1 MARKISWEGVYPAV
15 LTFFKEDE
23 SLDFEMFMKNII
35 YQVESGVKGI
45 IIGGSLGENS
55 TISHEERIALLKV
68 AQESVGEKVDILINV
83 AEGST
88 ENAIKLAKRAEAEG
102 ADGIMLLPP
111 MMYKP
116 TEQEVTDFFIA
127 VAKSISIPIMLYNNP
142 VDYKVEVTL
151 DMLAELQQY
160 PNIQAIKE
168 STRDI
173 SNVTRLRNKF
183 GDRYKILCGV
193 DTLALEELVM
203 GADGWVAGLVDAFPK
218 ETVFIYNNVKSGR
231 VDRAILVY
239 RWFMP
244 LLELDIDPQLVQNIK
259 LASVYTGIG
268 TEYVRSPRKPLAGDR
283 RDEVIEIISDSLKSR
298 PSLE

>member
-1 MARKISWEGVYPAV
+1 MARIVNWEGVYPAV
-15 LTFFKEDE
+15 LTFFNEDE
-23 SLDFEMFMKNII
+23 SLDFEMFVKNIEF
-35 YQVESGVKGI
+35 QVQSGVKGI

-55 TISHEERIALLKV
+55 TITHDERIALLKA
-68 AQESVGEKVDILINV
+68 AQASIGEKADILVNV

-88 ENAIKLAKRAEAEG
+88 ASAIKLAQRIEAEG

-116 TEQEVTDFFIA
+116 TEREVTEFFIA
-127 VAKSISIPIMLYNNP
+127 VAKAISIPIMLYNNP
-142 VDYKVEVTL
+142 VDYKIEVTL

-160 PNIQAIKE
+160 DNIQALKE

-203 GADGWVAGLVDAFPK
+203 GADGWVAGLVDAFPR
-218 ETVFIYNNVKSGR
+218 ETVYIYNNVKAGR
-231 VDRAILVY
+231 IDRAIHMY

-244 LLELDIDPQLVQNIK
+244 LLELDIDAQLVQNIK
-259 LASVYTGIG
+259 LAAVYTGIG
-268 TEYVRSPRKPLAGDR
+268 TEYFRSPRKPLEGER
-283 RDEVIEIISDSLKSR
+283 REEVIEIIREGLKTR
-298 PSLE
+298 PSLD